1 MARPASVDEYLAR
14 FAPPRRAALDELRD
28 TIRAAAPGA
37 EESIAYEMPAFREHG
52 RFVESYAAFR
62 DHYSLFPASAVVID
76 ELGDE
81 IRPYLSGKGTIR
93 FPMTAAIP
101 THLVA
106 RIVEIRVR
114 EVSEAIA
121 ARAAGRRT
129 SRRRATPTGEG

>member
-1 MARPASVDEYLAR
+1 MARPASVDEYLGR
-14 FAPPRRAALDELRD
+14 VPPQQRAALEELRE
-28 TIRAAAPGA
+28 TIRSAAPGA
-37 EESIAYEMPAFREHG
+37 AESIAYEMPAFRQDG
-52 RFVESYAAFR
+52 RFVVSYAAFR

-81 IRPYLSGKGTIR
+81 IRPYLSGKGTMR

-114 EVSEAIA
+114 EVSAAIA